1 MALSNSQY
9 DEIFRTYDE
18 RQLHN
23 QHVIERRTKEAYAQI
38 PGLKE
43 IDDAIASCSVAQ
55 ARKLLDG
62 DSDALEELKQQ
73 LDAYRSKKAAL
84 LKEHGLS
91 SNHFKPSYTCPDC
104 KDTGYINGERCHCF
118 KQAALQMIYTQ
129 SNLKKEILEKEN
141 FNTLSFDYYST
152 KEISPTTDMS
162 SLAAMETAVAESHA
176 FIDHFDDDFR
186 NLCFCGSTGV
196 GKTFLSNCIAKE
208 LLDRGYSVIYF
219 TAFQLF
225 DILSKDTFGRGEGTQ
240 NAHENIFDCDLLIID
255 DLGTELSNSF
265 TASQLFLCINERI
278 LRRKSTIIST
288 NLGPAQLKTIY
299 TERVFSRITNSYT
312 MLNLFG
318 TDIRMQKKLADK
330 TSNV

>member
-9 DEIFRTYDE
+9 DEIFRTYDK

-23 QHVIERRTKEAYAQI
+23 QHILEDRMKQAYAQI
-38 PGLKE
+38 PDLKE
-43 IDDAIASCSVAQ
+43 IDDAIAACSVAQ

-62 DSDALEELKQQ
+62 DSAALEELRQQ
-73 LDAYRSKKAAL
+73 LDGYRRKKAAL
-84 LKEHGLS
+84 LQEHGFS
-91 SNHFKPSYTCPDC
+91 ADYFEPSYTCPDC

-118 KQAALQMIYTQ
+118 KQAAIQMIYTQ

-141 FNTLSFDYYST
+141 FDTLSFEYYSD
-152 KEISPTTDMS
+152 KEISQTTGIS
-162 SLAAMETAVAESHA
+162 SLDAMKTAVAEAHA

-186 NLCFCGSTGV
+186 NLCFCGNTGI

-208 LLDRGYSVIYF
+208 LLCRGYSVIYF

-225 DILSKDTFGRGEGTQ
+225 DILSKDTFGRDGDAQ

-265 TASQLFLCINERI
+265 TSSQLFLCINERI

-288 NLGPAQLKTIY
+288 NLGPAQLKNIY
-299 TERVFSRITNSYT
+299 TERVFSRMTSSYT

-318 TDIRMQKKLADK
+318 TDIRMQKKMRRRQF
-330 TSNV
+330 